1 MLRSAS
7 RARTAA
13 SATGRPRRDFAA
25 EPPGV
30 DLRLDAKPRVQVVIG
45 ARAMRAISEETVAL
59 SRDFG
64 VESGGWIFGRVA
76 FRWDTR
82 VEVSFVTGPGAKA
95 KHAPDWCALDYEL
108 CSSANASSTTR
119 GLTPAISVNGTHTR
133 AAGCTDPQ
141 TVTCAPGRSAGSLST
156 RSRASAA
163 NDGSCRA
170 ISACL
175 SGRAR
180 ARAAGQRTAAADG
193 VDRPGRAWSCRLRA
207 SHCRE
212 EVLKGRRSWLCRASY
227 D

>member
-1 MLRSAS
+1 MLGSAS
-7 RARTAA
+7 QAATAA
-13 SATGRPRRDFAA
+13 PATAGPRRDFAA
-25 EPPGV
+25 ERPGV
-30 DLRLDAKPRVQVVIG
+30 DLRLDATPRVQVVIG
-45 ARAMRAISEETVAL
+45 RSAMRAIGEETVAL
-59 SRDFG
+59 SRDCG
-64 VESGGWIFGRVA
+64 VESGGWMFGTGA
-76 FRWDTR
+76 FRWDRR

-95 KHAPDWCALDYEL
+95 KHAPDWCELDYEL
-108 CSSANASSTTR
+108 LLERQRELDQA
-119 GLTPAISVNGTHTR
+119 GTDAGYLGEWHTHPSGGVHRPSDGDLR
-133 AAGCTDPQ
+133 AWKKRWQLVDQEPRL
-141 TVTCAPGRSAGSLST
+141 GR
-156 RSRASAA
+156 